1 MSKKTDHPFRKKW
14 GQNFLVDR
22 NLLDKIVRTIDPK
35 KSDSILEIGPGEGV
49 LTELIYPIVK
59 EMVAIEIDPM
69 LIEHLKNRESLKGLN
84 IVHGDVLL
92 QDIENLPVKNLVRVI
107 GNIPY
112 NITSPI
118 IFWLIEQLIFWEDA
132 FIMMQKE
139 VAERL
144 SAVVGTKAYG
154 RFTVVTGAYLN
165 MEYCFTIP
173 PDVFIPKP
181 KVDSAI
187 IRFTKKENPLISDE
201 KYMRFNK
208 LVSAAF
214 SQRRKMLRNTLKA
227 WNFTDYVII
236 NIETGNT
243 LKGWDIHPD
252 LKKQINFTRRPET
265 LTIEEF
271 VTLV

>member
-1 MSKKTDHPFRKKW
+1 MSKKIDHPFRKKW
-14 GQNFLVDR
+14 GQNFLADR

-35 KSDSILEIGPGEGV
+35 KSDSILEIGPGEGA

-92 QDIENLPVKNLVRVI
+92 QDIESLPVKNLVRVI

-118 IFWLIEQLIFWEDA
+118 IFWLIEQLHFWDDA

-214 SQRRKMLRNTLKA
+214 SQRRKMLRNTLK
-227 WNFTDYVII
+227 
-236 NIETGNT
+236 
-243 LKGWDIHPD
+243 GWDIHPD
-252 LKKQINFTRRPET
+252 LQEQINFNRRPET

>member
-1 MSKKTDHPFRKKW
+1 MIF
-14 GQNFLVDR
+14 
-22 NLLDKIVRTIDPK
+22 PK
-35 KSDSILEIGPGEGV
+35 
-49 LTELIYPIVK
+49 VK

-118 IFWLIEQLIFWEDA
+118 IFWLIEQLHFWDDA

-214 SQRRKMLRNTLKA
+214 SQRRKMLRNTLK
-227 WNFTDYVII
+227 
-236 NIETGNT
+236 
-243 LKGWDIHPD
+243 GWDIHPD
-252 LKKQINFTRRPET
+252 LQEQINFTRRPET

-271 VTLV
+271 VSLV

>member
-1 MSKKTDHPFRKKW
+1 MSRKIDHPFRKKW
-14 GQNFLVDR
+14 GQNFLADR
-22 NLLDKIVRTIDPK
+22 NLLDKIVRTINPK
-35 KSDSILEIGPGEGV
+35 KSDSILEIGPGEGA

-59 EMVAIEIDPM
+59 EMIAIEIDPM
-69 LIEHLKNRESLKGLN
+69 LIEHLKNREILKGLK

-118 IFWLIEQLIFWEDA
+118 IFWLIEQLHFWDDA

-214 SQRRKMLRNTLKA
+214 SQRRKMLRNTLK
-227 WNFTDYVII
+227 
-236 NIETGNT
+236 
-243 LKGWDIHPD
+243 GWDIHPD
-252 LKKQINFTRRPET
+252 LQEQINFNRRPET

>member
-1 MSKKTDHPFRKKW
+1 MSKKTDHSFRKKW
-14 GQNFLVDR
+14 GQNFLADR
-22 NLLDKIVRTIDPK
+22 NLLEKIVRTIDPK
-35 KSDSILEIGPGEGV
+35 NSDSILEIGPGEGA

-92 QDIENLPVKNLVRVI
+92 QDIENLPVNNLVRVI

-118 IFWLIEQLIFWEDA
+118 IFWLIEQLHFWDDA

-181 KVDSAI
+181 KVDSSI

-214 SQRRKMLRNTLKA
+214 SQRRKMLRNTLK
-227 WNFTDYVII
+227 
-236 NIETGNT
+236 
-243 LKGWDIHPD
+243 GWDIHPD
-252 LKKQINFTRRPET
+252 LQEQINFSRRPET

>member
-1 MSKKTDHPFRKKW
+1 MSKKIDHPFRKKW
-14 GQNFLVDR
+14 GQNFLADR

-35 KSDSILEIGPGEGV
+35 KSDSILEIGPGEGA

-118 IFWLIEQLIFWEDA
+118 IFWLIEQLHFWDDA

-144 SAVVGTKAYG
+144 SAVVGTIAYG

-214 SQRRKMLRNTLKA
+214 SQRRKMLRNTLK
-227 WNFTDYVII
+227 
-236 NIETGNT
+236 
-243 LKGWDIHPD
+243 GWDIHPD
-252 LKKQINFTRRPET
+252 LQEQINFSRRPET

>member
-1 MSKKTDHPFRKKW
+1 MSKKTDHPFRKRW

-22 NLLDKIVRTIDPK
+22 NLLEKIVRTIDPK
-35 KSDSILEIGPGEGV
+35 KSDSILEIGPGEGA
-49 LTELIYPIVK
+49 LTELIFPKVK

-118 IFWLIEQLIFWEDA
+118 IFWLIEQLHFWDDA

-214 SQRRKMLRNTLKA
+214 SQRRKMLRNTLK
-227 WNFTDYVII
+227 
-236 NIETGNT
+236 
-243 LKGWDIHPD
+243 GWDIHPD

>member
-1 MSKKTDHPFRKKW
+1 MSKKIDHPFRKKW
-14 GQNFLVDR
+14 GQNFLADR
-22 NLLDKIVRTIDPK
+22 NLLDKIVRTINPK
-35 KSDSILEIGPGEGV
+35 KSDSILEIGPGEGA

-118 IFWLIEQLIFWEDA
+118 IFWLIEQLHFWDDA

-214 SQRRKMLRNTLKA
+214 SQRRKMLRNTLK
-227 WNFTDYVII
+227 
-236 NIETGNT
+236 
-243 LKGWDIHPD
+243 GWDIHPD
-252 LKKQINFTRRPET
+252 LQEQINFNRRPET

>member
-1 MSKKTDHPFRKKW
+1 MSKKTDHPFRKRW
-14 GQNFLVDR
+14 GQNFLADR

-35 KSDSILEIGPGEGV
+35 KSDCILEIGPGEGA
-49 LTELIYPIVK
+49 LTELIFPKVK

-84 IVHGDVLL
+84 IVHGDVLF
-92 QDIENLPVKNLVRVI
+92 QDIESLPVKNLVRVI

-118 IFWLIEQLIFWEDA
+118 IFWLIEQLHFWDDA

-208 LVSAAF
+208 LVSAVF
-214 SQRRKMLRNTLKA
+214 SQRRKMLRNTLK
-227 WNFTDYVII
+227 
-236 NIETGNT
+236 
-243 LKGWDIHPD
+243 GWDIHPD
-252 LKKQINFTRRPET
+252 LQEQINFTRRPET

>member
-1 MSKKTDHPFRKKW
+1 M
-14 GQNFLVDR
+14 
-22 NLLDKIVRTIDPK
+22 
-35 KSDSILEIGPGEGV
+35 
-49 LTELIYPIVK
+49 IYPIVK

-118 IFWLIEQLIFWEDA
+118 IFWLIEQLHFWDDA

-214 SQRRKMLRNTLKA
+214 SQRRKMLRNTLK
-227 WNFTDYVII
+227 
-236 NIETGNT
+236 
-243 LKGWDIHPD
+243 GWDIHPD
-252 LKKQINFTRRPET
+252 LQEQINFSRRPET

>member
-1 MSKKTDHPFRKKW
+1 MSKKTDHPFRKRW
-14 GQNFLVDR
+14 GQNFLADR

-35 KSDSILEIGPGEGV
+35 KSDSILEIGPGEGA
-49 LTELIYPIVK
+49 LTELIYPLVK

-92 QDIENLPVKNLVRVI
+92 QDIESLPVKNLVRVI

-118 IFWLIEQLIFWEDA
+118 IFWLIEQLHFWDDA

-214 SQRRKMLRNTLKA
+214 SQRRKMLRNTLK
-227 WNFTDYVII
+227 
-236 NIETGNT
+236 
-243 LKGWDIHPD
+243 GWDIHPD
-252 LKKQINFTRRPET
+252 LQEQINFSRRPET

>member
-1 MSKKTDHPFRKKW
+1 MSKKTDHPFRKRW
-14 GQNFLVDR
+14 GQNFLADR

-35 KSDSILEIGPGEGV
+35 KSDSILEIGPGEGA

-92 QDIENLPVKNLVRVI
+92 QDIESLPVKNLVRVI

-118 IFWLIEQLIFWEDA
+118 IFWLIEQLHFWNDA

-144 SAVVGTKAYG
+144 SAVAGTKAYG

-214 SQRRKMLRNTLKA
+214 SQRRKMLRNTLK
-227 WNFTDYVII
+227 
-236 NIETGNT
+236 
-243 LKGWDIHPD
+243 GWDIHPD
-252 LKKQINFTRRPET
+252 LQEQINFNRRPET

>member
-1 MSKKTDHPFRKKW
+1 MSKKIDHPFRKRW

-22 NLLDKIVRTIDPK
+22 NLLEKIVRTIDPK
-35 KSDSILEIGPGEGV
+35 KSDSILEIGPGEGA
-49 LTELIYPIVK
+49 LTELIFPKVK

-118 IFWLIEQLIFWEDA
+118 IFWLIEQLHFWDDA

-214 SQRRKMLRNTLKA
+214 SQRRKMLRNTLK
-227 WNFTDYVII
+227 
-236 NIETGNT
+236 
-243 LKGWDIHPD
+243 GWDIHPD

-271 VTLV
+271 VSLV

>member
-1 MSKKTDHPFRKKW
+1 MSKKIGHPFRKKW
-14 GQNFLVDR
+14 GQNFLADR

-35 KSDSILEIGPGEGV
+35 KSDSILEIGPGEGA

-92 QDIENLPVKNLVRVI
+92 QDIENLPVNNLVRVI

-118 IFWLIEQLIFWEDA
+118 IFWLIEQLHFWDDA

-214 SQRRKMLRNTLKA
+214 SQRRKMLRNTLK
-227 WNFTDYVII
+227 
-236 NIETGNT
+236 
-243 LKGWDIHPD
+243 GWDIHPD
-252 LKKQINFTRRPET
+252 LQEQINFSRRPET

>member
-1 MSKKTDHPFRKKW
+1 MSKKIDHPFRKRW

-22 NLLDKIVRTIDPK
+22 NLLEKIVRTIDPK
-35 KSDSILEIGPGEGV
+35 KSDCILEIGPGEGA
-49 LTELIYPIVK
+49 LTELIFPKVK

-118 IFWLIEQLIFWEDA
+118 IFWLIEQLHFWDDA

-144 SAVVGTKAYG
+144 SAAVGTKAYG

-214 SQRRKMLRNTLKA
+214 SQRRKMLRNTLK
-227 WNFTDYVII
+227 
-236 NIETGNT
+236 
-243 LKGWDIHPD
+243 GWDIHPD
-252 LKKQINFTRRPET
+252 LQEQINFTRRPET

>member
-1 MSKKTDHPFRKKW
+1 MSKKIDHPFRKRW

-22 NLLDKIVRTIDPK
+22 NLLEKIVRTIDPK
-35 KSDSILEIGPGEGV
+35 KSDSILEIGPGDGA
-49 LTELIYPIVK
+49 LTELIFPKVK

-118 IFWLIEQLIFWEDA
+118 IFWLIEQLHFWDDA

-214 SQRRKMLRNTLKA
+214 SQRRKMLRNTLK
-227 WNFTDYVII
+227 
-236 NIETGNT
+236 
-243 LKGWDIHPD
+243 GWDIHPD
-252 LKKQINFTRRPET
+252 LQEQINFSRRPET

-271 VTLV
+271 ASMV

>member
-1 MSKKTDHPFRKKW
+1 MSKKTDHPFRKRW
-14 GQNFLVDR
+14 GQNFLADR

-35 KSDSILEIGPGEGV
+35 KSDSILEIGPGEGA
-49 LTELIYPIVK
+49 LTELIYPLVK

-69 LIEHLKNRESLKGLN
+69 LIEHLKNRDSLKGLN

-92 QDIENLPVKNLVRVI
+92 QDIESLPVKNLVRVI

-118 IFWLIEQLIFWEDA
+118 IFWLIEQLHFWDDA

-144 SAVVGTKAYG
+144 SAVAGTKAYG

-214 SQRRKMLRNTLKA
+214 SQRRKMLRNTLK
-227 WNFTDYVII
+227 
-236 NIETGNT
+236 
-243 LKGWDIHPD
+243 GWDIHPD
-252 LKKQINFTRRPET
+252 LQEQINFSRRPET